1 MAYILVADD
10 MEGFR
15 AVLARMVARMG
26 HHYEL
31 ASDLG
36 EVRQA
41 VRRSQDAGKPFD
53 LLILDYRFIGSA
65 SGPEI
70 MASLG
75 ESYCADRVIMLAGEQ
90 DDFGSEEAK
99 ALGVMGFLRK
109 PLTYDDLADTVSRAL
124 ARRGAM
130 WST

>member
-26 HHYEL
+26 HHFET
-31 ASDLG
+31 ASDIG
-36 EVRQA
+36 EVLVA
-41 VRRSQDAGKPFD
+41 VARSRAEGTPFD

-70 MASLG
+70 MAALG
-75 ESYCADRVIMLAGEQ
+75 PSYCQERVIMLAGEQ
-90 DDFGSEEAK
+90 DDFGSLEAGSI
-99 ALGVMGFLRK
+99 GVLGFLRK
-109 PLTYDDLADTVSRAL
+109 PLTYDDLADAVSRGLAHRRAL
-124 ARRGAM
+124 G
-130 WST
+130 TP